1 VQVSVL
7 HGQLV
12 GQTAHEVLGKG
23 VRGLLRSTIVDDPD
37 EKQETP
43 VLALL

>member
-1 VQVSVL
+1 VQISVL
-7 HGQLV
+7 HGHLV

-23 VRGLLRSTIVDDPD
+23 VRGLLGTTIIDNPD
-37 EKQETP
+37 EEQETP